1 MKRLFA
7 SLFARSPKPA
17 AGASSVV
24 APAPAEVIQSP
35 GIEDLRY
42 ADLIRY
48 EHGFPYPDWNTVF
61 GWLDRI
67 ESDAAREAAWS
78 ACRYAWIE
86 YFRAALG
93 DRFSLLSQDGT
104 LILSPLPPNE
114 AKAALAYVV
123 RKRRHIVELLE
134 GVAAHSPLDGDVLV
148 VLEDEESYYRY
159 VSAFYDEEGEFAMS
173 GGMFLNQGCKH
184 FVLVQADLTV
194 IEPIIVHELTH
205 ACLSH
210 LQLPRWLDEGLA
222 VNTEFRLCRVPHP
235 EFTPAEMRAMHREFW
250 NADTIQEFW
259 SGDAFY
265 RPDNGNR
272 LSYDLAQGLVQQL
285 GSDWA
290 TFRAFALAARY
301 DDAGAAS
308 AQEHFKI
315 DLGEHVKSVM
325 QLGDDVS
332 WAPRVRAGCS

>member
-7 SLFARSPKPA
+7 SLFARSPNPA
-17 AGASSVV
+17 AAASSIV
-24 APAPAEVIQSP
+24 APAPAEVIQSH
-35 GIEDLRY
+35 GIEDLRF
-42 ADLIRY
+42 ADLIRH
-48 EHGFPYPDWNTVF
+48 EHGFPYPNWNTVF
-61 GWLDRI
+61 GWLDQI

-78 ACRYAWIE
+78 ACRHAWIE
-86 YFRAALG
+86 YFGAALG
-93 DRFSLLSQDGT
+93 ARFSLLSQDGT

-134 GVAAHSPLDGDVLV
+134 GVAAHSPFDGD
-148 VLEDEESYYRY
+148 
-159 VSAFYDEEGEFAMS
+159 
-173 GGMFLNQGCKH
+173 
-184 FVLVQADLTV
+184 VLVQADLTV

-301 DDAGAAS
+301 EDAGAAS

-315 DLGEHVKSVM
+315 DLGEHVKSIM

-332 WAPRVRAGCS
+332 WAPRVRAG